1 MVMDLQDAPTR
12 GAGPLTT
19 AEMEMYAVKQFVRLE
34 VSCWD
39 PLHFA
44 KISAALMD
52 TATEFDQLR
61 RRTDLSAVEKAL
73 RAERIVHSATLRCKL
88 PTRSSY

>member
-1 MVMDLQDAPTR
+1 MVMDVQQAAARD
-12 GAGPLTT
+12 AGPLTKT
-19 AEMEMYAVKQFVRLE
+19 EMEMYAVKQFVRLE

-52 TATEFDQLR
+52 CATEFDQLR

-73 RAERIVHSATLRCKL
+73 RAERLVHSATLRCKL
-88 PTRSSY
+88 PTRFS